1 MASGSRRSIT
11 RTWILV
17 DSTENNN
24 STADDKLDST
34 ECWKTIEEAAT
45 ELHSQ
50 DYSTIINGTDS
61 GTVSK
66 SLTSE
71 TATKLSTSAG
81 SATQPV
87 YFQDGEPVACES
99 VLGKTVI
106 GTLSAGSTS
115 ITLSDSSITTDS
127 TLDFYTSI
135 YGVSPKTVSVASGS
149 ITLTF
154 KAQTTDVK
162 VKVVIK

>member
-1 MASGSRRSIT
+1 M
-11 RTWILV
+11 
-17 DSTENNN
+17 
-24 STADDKLDST
+24 
-34 ECWKTIEEAAT
+34 
-45 ELHSQ
+45 
-50 DYSTIINGTDS
+50 
-61 GTVSK
+61 VSK

-115 ITLSDSSITTDS
+115 ITLSDSLITTDS

-149 ITLTF
+149 VTLTF